1 MIRIIVVEDDP
12 MVAQLNAACLRRME
26 GFQVRGIFS
35 NGKEALDYLRREPVD
50 LAVLDVYMPLCG
62 GVQLLRQMR
71 GTGIQTAVILITAAT
86 EMKVVEEALRL
97 GIEDYL
103 IKPFSYDRLRESVL
117 RFRDKTSLVQR
128 SEKANQAVVD
138 RLLENQPGAPARK
151 SLPKGLNAR
160 TLEAIR
166 SILDREPVGD
176 HTCESLSAA
185 SGLSRVTVRLP
196 QLPDRNPGPDQ
207 CHRLRNRRPAPGPVP
222 AEIMA
227 SAALHHGARRFLW
240 GGS

>member
-1 MIRIIVVEDDP
+1 
-12 MVAQLNAACLRRME
+12 MV
-26 GFQVRGIFS
+26 S
-35 NGKEALDYLRREPVD
+35 D
-50 LAVLDVYMPLCG
+50 
-62 GVQLLRQMR
+62 
-71 GTGIQTAVILITAAT
+71 TG
-86 EMKVVEEALRL
+86 E
-97 GIEDYL
+97 GIEAEVL
-103 IKPFSYDRLRESVL
+103 PHVFESGFST
-117 RFRDKTSLVQR
+117 K
-128 SEKANQAVVD
+128 
-138 RLLENQPGAPARK
+138 ARK

-207 CHRLRNRRPAPGPVP
+207 CHRLRNRRPAPSPVP